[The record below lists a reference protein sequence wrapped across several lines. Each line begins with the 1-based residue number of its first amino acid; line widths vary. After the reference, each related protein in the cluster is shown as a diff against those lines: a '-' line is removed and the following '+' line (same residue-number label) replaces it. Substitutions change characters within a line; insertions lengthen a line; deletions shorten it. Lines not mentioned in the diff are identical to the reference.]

1 MKLANTVLAAVAA
14 LGLAGVAMAEGQS
27 FDIVVDNQ
35 SWDLEGSPNNET
47 ITVDLAALGLA
58 PADWVLNGVG
68 WNVDVDPIG
77 ASWYS
82 EVTFG
87 FADQGSVN
95 DLFVTPGAGDDFA
108 NTGAPI
114 NYTSGGTLKLGDAG
128 IPDIAISS
136 GFLEIEIF
144 ESFDD
149 VAGAPDA
156 NVSGT
161 ITLQF
166 VPAPGALA
174 LLGLAGVVGRR
185 RRR

>member
-14 LGLAGVAMAEGQS
+14 LGLAGSAMAVGQT
-27 FDIVVDNQ
+27 FEIAVNNQ

-47 ITVDLAALGLA
+47 ITVDLAGLGLA
-58 PADWVLNGVG
+58 PGDWVLNGVG

-87 FADQGSVN
+87 LGDQGLPSA
-95 DLFVTPGAGDDFA
+95 LFVTPGTGDDFA
-108 NTGAPI
+108 STGSPI
-114 NYTSGGTLKLGDAG
+114 NYSSDVLKFGDNG
-128 IPDIAISS
+128 IPDIEISS
-136 GFLEIEIF
+136 GFLSIEIF

-156 NVSGT
+156 NVTGI

-174 LLGLAGVVGRR
+174 LLGMAGLVGRR